1 MGDNVSYWKL
11 IYASAVLAAL
21 SIIIC
26 GIVYPIGITIV
37 SGFAF
42 PQGASGSPV
51 YDNGTLFGSR
61 LIGQDFTG
69 TAYFQSRP
77 SAVGYNASMSG
88 ASNLGPYNPALAAL
102 VKERMQNGSTASD
115 AVLASGS
122 GLDPDISVDNAMSQA
137 PRVARENGL
146 DEEAV
151 KGLIS
156 EHKQGRFFIWGE
168 PRVNVL
174 ELNLA
179 LKKMIDSK
187 GTV

>member
-1 MGDNVSYWKL
+1 MSYWTS
-11 IYASAVLAAL
+11 IYASAALAVL
-21 SIIIC
+21 SVVIC
-26 GIVYPIGITIV
+26 GIVYPIGMTIV
-37 SGFAF
+37 SGLAF

-51 YDNGTLFGSR
+51 YDNGTLVGSR

-77 SAVGYNASMSG
+77 SAVGYNASASG
-88 ASNLGPYNPALAAL
+88 ASNLGPYNPALIAA
-102 VKERMQNGSTASD
+102 VKERMANGSTVAD

-122 GLDPDISVDNAMSQA
+122 GLDPDISVDNAMAQA

-151 KGLIS
+151 KSLIN
-156 EHKQGRFFIWGE
+156 EHIQGRFIIWGE

-179 LKKMIDSK
+179 LKKMIESK
-187 GTV
+187 GRV